1 MTYRAVFHLLVLALL
16 CSLFADQSEGACAEV
31 DSDTEAV
38 AGKGFKLGCI
48 SCKRRSEV
56 RGSATVEW
64 YFRPK
69 GEADFVHALP
79 TLDPPTLDPSTLD
92 PSTLDPPTLEPA
104 TGPAPT
110 GPAHTGS
117 AHTGSAHTGSAHTGP
132 AHTGPA
138 HTGAGH
144 WTRPHWTRPHWI
156 RPHWIRPHW
165 TRPHWTRPHW
175 SRPLDPPTL
184 DPPSLDPPTLDPPT
198 LDPPTLD
205 PPTLD
210 PPTLD
215 PPTLD
220 PPTLDPPTLD
230 PPTLD
235 PPTLDPP
242 TLDPPTLDPPTLDPP
257 TLDPPTLDPPTLDP
271 PTLDPPTLVVTCL
284 TLSPQIYSYTDDGGT
299 VEHDHFMDR
308 VDWNGSKRSM
318 DIQDAS
324 IYLLNVTF
332 NDSGTYR
339 CFLNRI
345 LSYDNDFEFNI
356 VISKVVH
363 LTVVAKATRGT
374 ASIVSEVMMY
384 VSIIGLQVW
393 LLIEMIYC
401 YRKIAAAG
409 EEALREAANA
419 EYLAIASESKDNMA
433 GVQVGE

>member
-69 GEADFVHALP
+69 GEADFVH
-79 TLDPPTLDPSTLD
+79 
-92 PSTLDPPTLEPA
+92 
-104 TGPAPT
+104 
-110 GPAHTGS
+110 
-117 AHTGSAHTGSAHTGP
+117 
-132 AHTGPA
+132 
-138 HTGAGH
+138 
-144 WTRPHWTRPHWI
+144 
-156 RPHWIRPHW
+156 
-165 TRPHWTRPHW
+165 
-175 SRPLDPPTL
+175 
-184 DPPSLDPPTLDPPT
+184 
-198 LDPPTLD
+198 
-205 PPTLD
+205 
-210 PPTLD
+210 
-215 PPTLD
+215 
-220 PPTLDPPTLD
+220 
-230 PPTLD
+230 
-235 PPTLDPP
+235 
-242 TLDPPTLDPPTLDPP
+242 
-257 TLDPPTLDPPTLDP
+257 
-271 PTLDPPTLVVTCL
+271 
-284 TLSPQIYSYTDDGGT
+284 IYSYTDDGGT